1 MNRELVSPI
10 AILTPSLLKINYF
23 LGMKYTRPFLRA
35 AFSSHG
41 ILCRRGGG
49 RGAGLPGRG
58 SDCGRVAGGASQPF
72 HGHGLTPRRLYP
84 DVSMGI
90 KSL

>member
-1 MNRELVSPI
+1 
-10 AILTPSLLKINYF
+10 
-23 LGMKYTRPFLRA
+23 MKYTREFPSFVQL
-35 AFSSHG
+35 SVVNSDV

-58 SDCGRVAGGASQPF
+58 RDCGRVAGGASQPF